1 LTYRYVIVNG
11 VITMIGLEYIVKL
24 YNGTYKK
31 LAEKLEITPSTV
43 TDWLSKR
50 RPIPKAKLEALSK
63 LFKLETEY
71 FQKELTK
78 IEEIELRLDYLNR
91 ISRRDSFEIPDY
103 FTEADGTEHEY
114 TRLIDPYEQE
124 KRMIYDELKIEKTIL
139 RLQGVLYD
147 VDKDNT
153 AYEILERTSNVLN
166 ESVSDNLNVEEKLQ
180 WESKHD
186 RRIEALR
193 SMMYFM
199 GVTGFM
205 VWDEDK
211 ENFHNELYKLLKKY
225 DLLWLEE

>member
-1 LTYRYVIVNG
+1 MIG
-11 VITMIGLEYIVKL
+11 VINMIGLEYIVKL

-63 LFKLETEY
+63 LFKLEADY

-78 IEEIELRLDYLNR
+78 IEEIELRLDYLDR
-91 ISRRDSFEIPDY
+91 ISNRDSFEIPDY

-114 TRLIDPYEQE
+114 TRSIDPYEEE
-124 KRMIYDELKIEKTIL
+124 KRMIYDELKIEKIIL

-147 VDKDNT
+147 ELYSVDKGNKG
-153 AYEILERTSNVLN
+153 YEILERTSNVLN
-166 ESVSDNLNVEEKLQ
+166 ESVTNNLNVEQQLE

-199 GVTGFM
+199 GITGFM
-205 VWDEDK
+205 VWNEGD

-225 DLLWLEE
+225 DLLWIED